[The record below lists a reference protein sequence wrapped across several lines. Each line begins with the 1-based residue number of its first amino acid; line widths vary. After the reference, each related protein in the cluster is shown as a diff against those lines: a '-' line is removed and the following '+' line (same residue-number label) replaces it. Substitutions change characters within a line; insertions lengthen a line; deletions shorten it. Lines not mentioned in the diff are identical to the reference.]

1 MTEQSS
7 RSRSRDVEQLA
18 DAFAQ
23 ADIISLKMPPEQ
35 TAGKPWFYILNAD
48 QVTMLLK
55 LMRSETRERWN
66 YGKPP
71 KDEKDC
77 RRLVSIEQD
86 GVQWIGIRAWNHE
99 RQCWMDGS
107 GNAPELASVV
117 AWRWLPDPAWLQN
130 SGSGCEKE
138 DYRL

>member
-1 MTEQSS
+1 MTQSPLSRLQQFPSVDQLEAHQEVFEGIRRTFHRLGDHKGQRAMEFALEQI
-7 RSRSRDVEQLA
+7 RLV
-18 DAFAQ
+18 
-23 ADIISLKMPPEQ
+23 
-35 TAGKPWFYILNAD
+35 
-48 QVTMLLK
+48 
-55 LMRSETRERWN
+55 RSETRERWN

>member
-1 MTEQSS
+1 MNESSS
-7 RSRSRDVEQLA
+7 RPQQLPLDDRDFVGGYLEEMAAHQLA
-18 DAFAQ
+18 AGPFPPTLQDIQ
-23 ADIISLKMPPEQ
+23 AV
-35 TAGKPWFYILNAD
+35 NAAAK
-48 QVTMLLK
+48 LL
-55 LMRSETRERWN
+55 RSETRERWN